1 MLNLKTL
8 EEIFRGNLNIEDL
21 KILKN
26 HTNLLEKYKGYKKL
40 PLDGNYVLLIKSN
53 LPYDKLIKFRDFI
66 ADYIQNYKELNKT
79 KTILKVLER
88 EFNSI
93 LYVKNI
99 FVGGEYEKEALKKY
113 FSSIDNCKFAFQ
125 DKDKVVINT
134 GIDEDILKVILR
146 NLNQINEI
154 TFQYMDGE
162 IFAVKVSFFSI
173 VIYNPNGKIEDFYKN
188 LIKTKLFIL
197 DRVYNYVSIY
207 SIDELTEFYTKKKL
221 IADLPELEG
230 KPTLVINIRN
240 FNYINSI
247 FGIKFG
253 DKVLKEFSSL
263 IKELVKNSK
272 YIYRITG
279 DKFAVVFHYMKEA
292 TEFFKKLEKVLEH
305 GINIYHEATLE
316 FVTVSLSIQGVLI
329 EELKEHY
336 IESAI
341 VYLKKQNFHEKSF
354 IVFEDEI
361 LPIMKSDLESLKI
374 VQKAIAKDA
383 IVPVFQKIK
392 NMKNGQ
398 CFYEAL
404 MRIKFKNEV
413 YTPAQFLEVSKEK
426 GLYPRLS
433 EKLLTEAIKYA
444 KYLGRKVSVNVEITD
459 ILRDS
464 FVNFLVRLVDKNGLK
479 RSDIILEITESEYMG
494 NYFKEVKKVV
504 EKLRKD
510 DGFIIAIDDFGS
522 GYSNFSYLTE
532 IPVDIIK
539 IDGGLIKNIPYNEK
553 YRYIVASIVSLAQY
567 LGIKT
572 VAEFVS
578 NEEIYKE
585 VERLDIDYAQG
596 FYIAKPK
603 FIEEILEEME
613 SPSNT

>member
-1 MLNLKTL
+1 MLNLKNI
-8 EEIFRGNLNIEDL
+8 EEIFKGNLKIDDL
-21 KILKN
+21 KIVKN
-26 HTNLLEKYKGYKKL
+26 RGDLINKYKDYKKL
-40 PLDGNYVLLIKSN
+40 PLEENYILLIKGS
-53 LPYDKLIKFRDFI
+53 LPYEKLLKFRDFI
-66 ADYIQNYKELNKT
+66 SEYIHNYKELHKT
-79 KTILKVLER
+79 KKILKVLEK

-125 DKDKVVINT
+125 DKDKIVLNT
-134 GIDEDILKVILR
+134 GIDDDVLKVIIR

-162 IFAVKVSFFSI
+162 IYAVKVSFFSI
-173 VIYNPNGKIEDFYKN
+173 VIYNPNGKIEEFFKN

-253 DKVLKEFSSL
+253 DKVLREFASI
-263 IKELVKNSK
+263 IKELAKSSK

-279 DKFAVVFHYMKEA
+279 DKFAIVFYNVKDA
-292 TEFFKKLEKVLEH
+292 TEFFRKLEKVLEH

-341 VYLKKQNFHEKSF
+341 VYLKKQSFHEKSF

-374 VQKAIAKDA
+374 VQRAIAKDA

-392 NMKNGQ
+392 SMKDGDS
-398 CFYEAL
+398 FYEAL

-413 YTPAQFLEVSKEK
+413 YTPAQFLEVAKEK

-433 EKLLTEAIKYA
+433 EKLLAEAIKYA
-444 KYLGRKVSVNVEITD
+444 RYLGKKVSVNVEITD

-464 FVNFLVRLVDKNGLK
+464 FVNFLIKLVDRYGLK

-504 EKLRKD
+504 EKLRKN

-585 VERLDIDYAQG
+585 VEKLDIDYAQG

-603 FIEEILEEME
+603 FIEEILEEIE
-613 SPSNT
+613 SPRNI